1 MIKTSAAHI
10 DFLSLFSF
18 HLFFVFSLC
27 VFSSSLLFTSLFS
40 EFPAVKGCLFPR
52 FLSLP
57 TSFVSRLSNCLFIW
71 FSFFLLFFL
80 FVSISLFESFSLTF
94 VEIGFLI
101 FADALCY
108 TFSYMFYSLPFNQ
121 FVSKNLLLF

>member
-40 EFPAVKGCLFPR
+40 EFPAVKGCLLPR

-71 FSFFLLFFL
+71 FSFFLCRFPP
-80 FVSISLFESFSLTF
+80 FVSFSLTF

-108 TFSYMFYSLPFNQ
+108 TFSYMFYSLPFKQ
-121 FVSKNLLLF
+121 FVSKKLLFF